1 MLLVSLFACLHIIL
15 SVFVKKVKQ
24 IRQIPLVKSS
34 LSFIHPFTPLSL
46 SSLTHWLT
54 GGRAGFPWQPFP
66 LPICVRGSTLLKTSA
81 PFLFPSSLCSSCPT
95 PLYFIPLSP
104 SQDCRSEKPGNSGSA
119 PSTPLAGNR
128 ISRCK
133 IECIIHMLERCARFH
148 LRVRECGRGLTDRAG
163 HRCECAGWQAWRGT
177 LCSLADA
184 AFRRKGEKVW
194 DLLSNWPS
202 SHKPPQHHHASSSS
216 SCCLLPLEV
225 KKRCQI
231 DRSIRCAACGHLTM
245 ML

>member
-81 PFLFPSSLCSSCPT
+81 PFLFPSSLCPSCPT

-133 IECIIHMLERCARFH
+133 IEYIIHMLERCARFH
-148 LRVRECGRGLTDRAG
+148 LWAEGEGVWEGVDWQGRTQM
-163 HRCECAGWQAWRGT
+163 WMWRGT